1 MGQLGHIYWAHNKGE
16 YVVAERF
23 IRFWKNKVYKYM
35 TSISNK
41 KMYID
46 SLADTVNRYIK
57 MKPVGVTSST
67 YIDFSKEN
75 NKEDLLNLK
84 LVSY

>member
-1 MGQLGHIYWAHNKGE
+1 
-16 YVVAERF
+16 
-23 IRFWKNKVYKYM
+23 M

-46 SLADTVNRYIK
+46 SLADTVNRCIK